1 MKPKSFA
8 LISFV
13 TLFTALF
20 LNEPLYG
27 FQVLVSFNGT
37 DGSFP
42 FAGLVLG
49 SDGNF
54 YGTTYNGGA
63 SAFGTAFKMTP
74 AGVLTTLVSFNNT
87 NGSNP
92 VGGLVQGTNGNF
104 YGTTL
109 FGGTKGWGTVFSM
122 TPAGVL
128 TTLVSFNGTNGR
140 NPYTGLAQGSD
151 GNFYGTTYFSPGNGG
166 FNGPG
171 TVFSMTPAGVLTTL
185 VSFNNTN
192 GSSPQ
197 YAALV
202 QGTNGNLYGT
212 TPYDTIP
219 YGGPGNGTVFSMTSA
234 GLLTTLTVFN
244 STDGANPYAGL
255 VQGTDG
261 NFYGTTSNGG
271 TNDNGTVFSMTSTG
285 VLTTLVSF
293 NGTNGSNP
301 YAGLLQASDGNFY
314 GTTLSGGNLNLNNG
328 SGDGC

>member
-63 SAFGTAFKMTP
+63 SAFGTAFK
-74 AGVLTTLVSFNNT
+74 
-87 NGSNP
+87 
-92 VGGLVQGTNGNF
+92 
-104 YGTTL
+104 
-109 FGGTKGWGTVFSM
+109 
-122 TPAGVL
+122 
-128 TTLVSFNGTNGR
+128 
-140 NPYTGLAQGSD
+140 
-151 GNFYGTTYFSPGNGG
+151 
-166 FNGPG
+166 
-171 TVFSMTPAGVLTTL
+171 MTPAGVLTTL